1 MRGLYPQRVALRTY
15 QIWRV
20 YGAQIWQICDG
31 RFPRLL
37 SVQTIVFA
45 AYRCFMDKD
54 TVARQFGLIV
64 RRHRTAMNMSQE
76 TLAAEAACHPTYVSL
91 LERGKRNPSLDTM
104 LRIADALN
112 VKASDLVRE
121 TEAKL

>member
-1 MRGLYPQRVALRTY
+1 
-15 QIWRV
+15 
-20 YGAQIWQICDG
+20 
-31 RFPRLL
+31 
-37 SVQTIVFA
+37 
-45 AYRCFMDKD
+45 
-54 TVARQFGLIV
+54 
-64 RRHRTAMNMSQE
+64 MNMSQE